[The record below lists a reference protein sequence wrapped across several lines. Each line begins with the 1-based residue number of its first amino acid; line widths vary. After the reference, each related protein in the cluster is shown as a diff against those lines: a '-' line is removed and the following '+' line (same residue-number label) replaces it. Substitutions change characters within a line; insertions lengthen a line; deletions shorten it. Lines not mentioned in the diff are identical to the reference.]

1 MAVGRKEKE
10 VRRFVPCGLRKE
22 WENRSERAREK
33 ERERKSESERASE
46 QERKSESESESER
59 EGGREDVFSKHENK
73 ERQEK
78 KKNIF
83 LYLLCISSRLKFMKS
98 YFLVFLFLFE
108 SVFALL
114 GFYVWLCKIC
124 VENVFFRRRIQNCR
138 DKLEL
143 KYSHSCS
150 RLIVYIDIWI
160 GFLAVFR
167 KA

>member
-1 MAVGRKEKE
+1 MRQRQTD
-10 VRRFVPCGLRKE
+10 RRTANERASE
-22 WENRSERAREK
+22 RERARASERAS
-33 ERERKSESERASE
+33 ERERASE
-46 QERKSESESESER
+46 QERKSESERER
-59 EGGREDVFSKHENK
+59 EGRRMFFRSTKIRKDKK
-73 ERQEK
+73 K

-124 VENVFFRRRIQNCR
+124 AENVFFRRRIQDCR

-160 GFLAVFR
+160 GFLARV
-167 KA
+167 